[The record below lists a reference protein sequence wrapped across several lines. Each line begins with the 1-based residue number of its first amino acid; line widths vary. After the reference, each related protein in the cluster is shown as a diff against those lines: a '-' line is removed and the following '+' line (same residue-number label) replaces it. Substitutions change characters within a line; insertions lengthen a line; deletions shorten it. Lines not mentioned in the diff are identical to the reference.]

1 MAVSEGET
9 FVMLFRRLLAL
20 LALPALTLAASP
32 GGALAAGTQDA
43 DAYQIFARARDVWAL
58 QQYPSYMTY
67 TVAVNVTERG
77 VEKSKH
83 YHLAYDLQ
91 HDKIDV
97 NAVSDE
103 EHAAPPTPSGFILH
117 LQPRRQGRVL
127 FDKKVG
133 NPGEAVDYL
142 GVPLISPTYD
152 FGMSRH
158 SNAAGRNDDALIA
171 QIRGQYHDPM
181 PAAKAQELA
190 SGAGP
195 MKSIAIVTSHVR
207 DYTVQLAG
215 VDNIGG
221 RACYHLQLQPLHDP
235 QRLRLRDVW
244 VDEQTYRTMQLVSDG
259 NFTESNVPWLITFGQ
274 IDGAQYIASEVALAP
289 VGVGPHRYER
299 ASVSFDAIAAAQ
311 PPNHPTGWFVT
322 KQNVMQEPDSGG
334 SR

>member
-1 MAVSEGET
+1 
-9 FVMLFRRLLAL
+9 MLCRRIFAL
-20 LALPALTLAASP
+20 VALPALALAASP
-32 GGALAAGTQDA
+32 CGALAAASNPPDP
-43 DAYQIFARARDVWAL
+43 YQIFARARDVWAT
-58 QQYPSYMTY
+58 QQYPSYLTY

-77 VEKSKH
+77 VDKSKH

-133 NPGEAVDYL
+133 NPGDAVDYL

-158 SNAAGRNDDALIA
+158 TNAAGRNDDALIA
-171 QIRGQYHDPM
+171 QIRGQFHDPM

-190 SGAGP
+190 SGGGP
-195 MKSIAIVTSHVR
+195 LKSIAIVTSRVR
-207 DYTVQLAG
+207 DYAVQLAG
-215 VDNIGG
+215 VDELGG

-244 VDEQTYRTMQLVSDG
+244 VDEQTFRTMQLVSEG
-259 NFTESNVPWLITFGQ
+259 NFTESRVPWLVTFGQ

-311 PPNHPTGWFVT
+311 APSRPTGWFVT

-334 SR
+334 PR